1 MDRMDRWIP
10 HAALGFALL
19 CNAAANILIKYS
31 MSRAAGDGAKGI
43 AVFLQPIYLLA
54 LALFGVNLVAYSW
67 ALKTFK
73 ISAAYPVMVSG
84 GYLLIL
90 LAGWFLFGER
100 LSSVQYAG
108 VGLILAGIWFVVR

>member
-1 MDRMDRWIP
+1 MDRWLP
-10 HAALGFALL
+10 HFALTFAL
-19 CNAAANILIKYS
+19 VCNAAANVLLKYT
-31 MSRAAGDGAKGI
+31 AGRSGLATYLDR
-43 AVFLQPIYLLA
+43 YLLA
-54 LALFGVNLVAYSW
+54 LFLFGLNLIAYSW

-100 LSSVQYAG
+100 LTVQYAG
-108 VGLILAGIWFVVR
+108 VGLILGGIWLVVR

>member
-1 MDRMDRWIP
+1 MDRWIP
-10 HAALGFALL
+10 HAALGFALV

-31 MSRAAGDGAKGI
+31 MTRGGGETAKGLAI
-43 AVFLQPIYLLA
+43 YMQPLYLLA
-54 LALFGVNLVAYSW
+54 LALFGMNLVAYSW
-67 ALKTFK
+67 ALKSFK